1 MIITEIK
8 PHNKKKSKIYID
20 GSFAF
25 LLYKGE
31 MRRYQIEEGKELSE
45 EVYEELLQEVLL
57 KRGKA
62 RAMHLLMSMERTEGQ
77 LRQKLLEG
85 GYPPAVIEQVLDYV
99 KGYRYVDDERY
110 ASDYV
115 RTKGRSKS
123 VRQMKADLLRKG
135 VSQEVIRHTIEN
147 QEVDESV
154 AIRRLIE
161 KKNIDVEHATR
172 DQMQKL
178 YQSLARRGFSYD
190 DIRRELTRYRDEAQ

>member
-45 EVYEELLQEVLL
+45 EIYEELLQEVLL

-154 AIRRLIE
+154 AIRRLID

-190 DIRRELTRYRDEAQ
+190 DIRRELTRYREEAQ